1 MVRPAWI
8 HLGFIL
14 QYLDSRNRSM
24 PTPPRHVS
32 NKVLQP
38 EFDALAQC
46 LKVSN

>member
-8 HLGFIL
+8 HLGFF
-14 QYLDSRNRSM
+14 DSKNKSM
-24 PTPPRHVS
+24 PTPPRHVPD
-32 NKVLQP
+32 KVLQP